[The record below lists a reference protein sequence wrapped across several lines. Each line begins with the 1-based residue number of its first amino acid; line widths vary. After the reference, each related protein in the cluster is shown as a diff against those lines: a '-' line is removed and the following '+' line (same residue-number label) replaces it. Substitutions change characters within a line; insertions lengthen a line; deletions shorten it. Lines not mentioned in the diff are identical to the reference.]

1 MKGSKILFEGLFCFL
16 FVNIQA
22 SCCLGEREVVSGCTR
37 LGRLAWGSGPSL
49 RLLAGLAVLWPR
61 AKARCV
67 LQEGAHGWLVDDER
81 GGLLRGYEA
90 EAVEG

>member
-1 MKGSKILFEGLFCFL
+1 MFSVCEYTSLLLSGRKGGGVRLHEAWEAGLGL
-16 FVNIQA
+16 RPV
-22 SCCLGEREVVSGCTR
+22 
-37 LGRLAWGSGPSL
+37 PSL